1 LNSSNEPPQQ
11 IDNLRK
17 IQEILRRCN
26 QRFDEYSFR
35 EGRHNLDDLAPD
47 DASKRLFA
55 QMYVA
60 SMITHTGNMG
70 QLAHQFHE
78 IDYFVKKGYIQP
90 AEIIDIQN
98 IVAQVVDQAPP
109 AARPNLLNL
118 VKYFKEQENLLLEAQ
133 SKGYRTDHLH
143 PVLEGIDVISYNE
156 YGIELPLIT
165 FNNTREEFR
174 GYIGR
179 LGMHGV
185 KGKAEREYTLPQA
198 RLAKS
203 LTVIDDLCNLKLA
216 NGETPDYTS
225 IVAETIRRS
234 RNTDIDNRATE
245 DLKHRCDMVL
255 GHINIAHKQIMGEI
269 DRLTGE
275 LRYLTEAVQEVGKKG
290 LFRLRRQPTPS
301 QSDFLKR
308 MEANDKLVA
317 KVINYAGFSFHQM
330 AEVLMNTPTDSP
342 DRQALVRAI
351 ATVVNEE
358 ITTLTKPAEASL
370 RELGDYDPLATN
382 NLSQAFKSL
391 SNGGIKRG
399 PANILEVEPGDLQP
413 LVAMYAPQARE
424 YSLLRNQVR
433 EQYQAYPNMQIRF
446 NPNSGEYE
454 LLNHLGRK
462 PTQAEQHLLH
472 MLNDTELICTGGMQ
486 GEPIAQR
493 LRQTHTLTAGRFKA
507 RATEIINGVRTNF
520 PTPIAELMTRG
531 FHDNEKTT
539 TFAQ

>member
-1 LNSSNEPPQQ
+1 
-11 IDNLRK
+11 
-17 IQEILRRCN
+17 
-26 QRFDEYSFR
+26 
-35 EGRHNLDDLAPD
+35 
-47 DASKRLFA
+47 
-55 QMYVA
+55 M
-60 SMITHTGNMG
+60 
-70 QLAHQFHE
+70 
-78 IDYFVKKGYIQP
+78 
-90 AEIIDIQN
+90 
-98 IVAQVVDQAPP
+98 
-109 AARPNLLNL
+109 
-118 VKYFKEQENLLLEAQ
+118 
-133 SKGYRTDHLH
+133 
-143 PVLEGIDVISYNE
+143 
-156 YGIELPLIT
+156 
-165 FNNTREEFR
+165 
-174 GYIGR
+174 GR

-185 KGKAEREYTLPQA
+185 KGKAERKYTLPQA

-203 LTVIDDLCNLKLA
+203 LTVIDDFCNLRLA

-234 RNTDIDNRATE
+234 RHTDIGNREAE

-255 GHINIAHKQIMGEI
+255 EHITIAHKQIMGEI

-275 LRYLTEAVQEVGKKG
+275 LRYLTAAVQEEVGKKG
-290 LFRLRRQPTPS
+290 LFGLRRQLTPS
-301 QSDFLKR
+301 QSDFLRR
-308 MEANDKLVA
+308 MEASDELVA
-317 KVINYAGFSFHQM
+317 KVINYAGFSFHQIK
-330 AEVLMNTPTDSP
+330 EVLMNTPTDSQS
-342 DRQALVRAI
+342 RQALVRAI

-370 RELGDYDPLATN
+370 QKLGDYDPLATN
-382 NLSQAFKSL
+382 NLSQAFESL
-391 SNGGIKRG
+391 SNGGINRG

-413 LVAMYAPQARE
+413 LVDMYAPQARE
-424 YSLLRNQVR
+424 YSFLRNQVL
-433 EQYQAYPNMQIRF
+433 EQYKAYPNMQIRF

-507 RATEIINGVRTNF
+507 RAAEIINGVRTNF

-531 FHDNEKTT
+531 FHDNEKIT